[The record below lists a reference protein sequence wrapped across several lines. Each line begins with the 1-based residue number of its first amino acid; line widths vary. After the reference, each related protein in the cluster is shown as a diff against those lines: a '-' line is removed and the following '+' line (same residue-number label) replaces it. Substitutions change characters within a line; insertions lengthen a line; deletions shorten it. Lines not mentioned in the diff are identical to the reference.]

1 MGSPR
6 IVFLDEP
13 TTGLDPRG
21 RQTMWQAIRSLASDG
36 VTIFLTTQYLEE
48 ADRLADHIALLDGGK
63 LVAEGTAEELKRLTP
78 GGHIRLKFA
87 DPTDLESAAA
97 VLDTISRDDSQLALQ
112 VASDGGI
119 KSIRSVLD
127 QLESRSIEADSLTV
141 HTPDLDDVFF
151 ALTGQTTTNE
161 EVSS

>member
-1 MGSPR
+1 
-6 IVFLDEP
+6 
-13 TTGLDPRG
+13 
-21 RQTMWQAIRSLASDG
+21 MWQAIRSLASDG

-48 ADRLADHIALLDGGK
+48 ADRLADHIALLDDGK

-78 GGHIRLKFA
+78 GGHISLKFA
-87 DPTDLESAAA
+87 DPADFESDAA
-97 VLDTISRDDSQLALQ
+97 VLEATSRDDNQLALQ

-127 QLESRSIEADSLTV
+127 RLENESIEADSLTV

-151 ALTGQTTTNE
+151 ALTGQTTTNDE
-161 EVSS
+161 APS